1 MKIERPVLNGA
12 TPEEN
17 IAIIDTWIAKTADAL
32 NFILSQSA
40 DTVTHKELEQAKE
53 DVEKRLRTFVIGREE

>member
-17 IAIIDTWIAKTADAL
+17 IAIIDTWIARTADTL
-32 NFILSQSA
+32 NYILSNKT
-40 DTVTHKELEQAKE
+40 DTVNHEELEQAKE
-53 DVEKRLRTFVIGREE
+53 DVTRRLRTFVIGREE